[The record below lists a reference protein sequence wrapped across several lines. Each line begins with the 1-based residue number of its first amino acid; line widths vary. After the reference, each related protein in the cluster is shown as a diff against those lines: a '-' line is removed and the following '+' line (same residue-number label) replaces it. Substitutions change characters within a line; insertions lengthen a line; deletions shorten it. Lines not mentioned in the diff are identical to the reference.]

1 MFEIPVNCFSFRRTR
16 KNTSIYISFLDIFFM
31 LSMIRF
37 AYYYQIAINLPCV
50 VVVKTLIFSLLV
62 TIQGANG
69 LDSYMYLSSYCS
81 ILIKELSL
89 IPPNA
94 EHAKRINLLILK

>member
-1 MFEIPVNCFSFRRTR
+1 
-16 KNTSIYISFLDIFFM
+16 
-31 LSMIRF
+31 MIRF

-89 IPPNA
+89 IPPPHA
-94 EHAKRINLLILK
+94 EHAKRINILILK